1 VIIVKCGYYG
11 SVLRMLV
18 PLMIPMEQLNEALDV
33 LEQSIL
39 EVAAG
44 K

>member
-1 VIIVKCGYYG
+1 
-11 SVLRMLV
+11 MLA
-18 PLMIPMEQLNEALDV
+18 PLMIPMEQLNEAMDV